1 MRPNSIH
8 EVAMTQPEIDA
19 MLARLPRICALVP
32 VPSGRAILDCRMM
45 RTQPVNGRGETL
57 AFVPV
62 GLVVQLA
69 S

>member
-1 MRPNSIH
+1 
-8 EVAMTQPEIDA
+8 MTQPEIDA
-19 MLARLPRICALVP
+19 MLAGLPRICVLVP

-45 RTQPVNGRGETL
+45 QTRPLKGRGETL